1 MLRVMA
7 CGATNSIKLTY
18 ANAAIPS
25 THCYPPLISSPLVQ
39 DDAEK
44 IKARQAAI
52 EGPLKE
58 RMGHLTK
65 LLVRCCGWGGW
76 GGRGDAGKNE
86 GERARDRERG
96 VPSKVKQSG
105 RATHTQRQRQQ
116 QRTRAHLTD
125 HAKEGAGDGFVAG
138 KELSHGDVQLF
149 VTLSTLVCGWMD
161 GARDGPAMPALRS
174 RGRAEAEPGR
184 LQPLTKHTHSS
195 HITHPIHIT
204 AHTHTHTHTH
214 IYTHIQTGVPK
225 TLLDAYPVVKAY
237 RSRVA
242 AHPKVKAFYERPDNQ
257 DEIRL
262 AFKP

>member
-65 LLVRCCGWGGW
+65 LLVRCCGWGGG

-86 GERARDRERG
+86 GERARGRERG
-96 VPSKVKQSG
+96 APIKSSKAAAQHTRNG
-105 RATHTQRQRQQ
+105 NDNNNARALTSPTTLRRAPATALSRARSS
-116 QRTRAHLTD
+116 RTAT
-125 HAKEGAGDGFVAG
+125 
-138 KELSHGDVQLF
+138 
-149 VTLSTLVCGWMD
+149 C
-161 GARDGPAMPALRS
+161 
-174 RGRAEAEPGR
+174 
-184 LQPLTKHTHSS
+184 SS
-195 HITHPIHIT
+195 
-204 AHTHTHTHTH
+204 
-214 IYTHIQTGVPK
+214 
-225 TLLDAYPVVKAY
+225 
-237 RSRVA
+237 S
-242 AHPKVKAFYERPDNQ
+242 
-257 DEIRL
+257 
-262 AFKP
+262 